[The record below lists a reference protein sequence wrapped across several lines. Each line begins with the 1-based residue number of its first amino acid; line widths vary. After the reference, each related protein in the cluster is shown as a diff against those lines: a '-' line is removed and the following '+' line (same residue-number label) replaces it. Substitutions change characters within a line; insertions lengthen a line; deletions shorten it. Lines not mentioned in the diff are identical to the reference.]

1 MDTKAQKFV
10 RWTKSELDLRYEISD
25 IRLFTKTFRGITSSF
40 HFLDFGQDEL
50 LKSPAQFLSEYEVQ
64 VALMNSCP
72 VSRSSKRITVQD
84 GVIVYC
90 MARYDHHYVDVQ
102 TSFED
107 YLGKFKSKTRATLK
121 KKAHKFLQ
129 VGQDG
134 AYFRKFTTPTEMDTF
149 LKLAAVVS
157 AKTYQHRLFDRGIP
171 SSREFRLG
179 VMEQAER
186 NLVRGYLLYLGSIPV
201 AYTFVPFVSEG
212 VILYDY
218 NGYDP
223 EFGKLSPGTVIQYKV
238 IEDLCLDRDAKIYDL
253 CVGEDEHKTLF
264 STNST
269 YCADILILRSSLKN
283 MLFVF
288 THHALASFSAKA
300 GNILDRFQL
309 KRRLKKLIRRGAQA
323 GEPTPQEMIS

>member
-1 MDTKAQKFV
+1 MDTKSQKFI
-10 RWTKSELDLRYEISD
+10 RWTKSEFDLRYEVSD
-25 IRLFTKTFRGITSSF
+25 IRLFTKTFRGVISSF
-40 HFLDFGQDEL
+40 YFLDFEQDEL
-50 LKSPAQFLSEYEVQ
+50 LKSPAKFLSKYDVQ

-72 VSRSSKRITVQD
+72 VSRSSKRISVQD

-90 MARYDHHYVDVQ
+90 MARYDHHYVNVQ
-102 TSFED
+102 NSFEG

-121 KKAHKFLQ
+121 KKVHKFLQ
-129 VGQDG
+129 DGQDG
-134 AYFRKFTTPTEMDTF
+134 AYFRKFKTATEMDTF

-171 SSREFRLG
+171 SSREFRRG

-186 NLVRGYLLYLGSIPV
+186 NLVRGYLLYLGGIPV
-201 AYTFVPFVSEG
+201 AYTFAPFVSEG

-253 CVGEDEHKTLF
+253 CIGEDEHKTLF

-269 YCADILILRSSLKN
+269 YCADILILRSSLGN
-283 MLFVF
+283 MLIVF
-288 THHALASFSAKA
+288 THHALAYVSAKA
-300 GNILDRFQL
+300 GIFLDRLQL
-309 KRRLKKLIRRGAQA
+309 KRRLKKLIRRGAQTDESA
-323 GEPTPQEMIS
+323 PQEMSF